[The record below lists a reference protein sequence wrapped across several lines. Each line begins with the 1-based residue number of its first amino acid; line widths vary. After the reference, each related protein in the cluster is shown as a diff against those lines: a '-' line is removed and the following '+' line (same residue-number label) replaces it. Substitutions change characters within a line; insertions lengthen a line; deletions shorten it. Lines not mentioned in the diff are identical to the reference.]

1 MLIAGVNVTADF
13 ICAPEELKPYVEYV
27 KAHADN
33 VIDIHL
39 YKIHSDLIKL
49 EYLANGEP
57 LPNLFSVTG
66 HFFTER
72 GIGKSTKY

>member
-1 MLIAGVNVTADF
+1 MIDGVKVIANF
-13 ICAPEELKPYVEYV
+13 ICEPEELKPYVEYV

-33 VIDIHL
+33 VIDINL
-39 YKIHSDLIKL
+39 YKIHNDLIQL
-49 EYLANGEP
+49 EYLAHGEP